1 MKVAG
6 IGLLTGALLCSTSAL
21 AGPFVNKCHG
31 DGVVLYTDGGC
42 PKMLRQERINLAK
55 TNFSVVK
62 PRLSYAA
69 YLDIANQLANSRF
82 RSNVAD
88 LVREYADSPREFTPN
103 VNTGSVFPDL
113 PVLRVIETASG
124 PLNPTDEE

>member
-1 MKVAG
+1 MKAAG
-6 IGLLTGALLCSTSAL
+6 IGLLAGALLCSTSAL
-21 AGPFVNKCHG
+21 AGSSIYKCQG
-31 DGVVLYTDGGC
+31 DGVVLYTDRGC

-55 TNFSVVK
+55 VNFTVVK

-69 YLDIANQLANSRF
+69 YLDIANELANSRF

-88 LVREYADSPREFTPN
+88 LIREYADNPRAFTPG
-103 VNTGSVFPDL
+103 VDADRAFPNL

-124 PLNPTDEE
+124 PLNPTQE

>member
-6 IGLLTGALLCSTSAL
+6 ISLLAGALLCSTSAL
-21 AGPFVNKCHG
+21 AGSFVYKCQG
-31 DGVVLYTDGGC
+31 DGVVLYTDREC
-42 PKMLRQERINLAK
+42 PKMLQQERINLAK
-55 TNFSVVK
+55 INFSVVK

-88 LVREYADSPREFTPN
+88 LIRNYADNPRAFTPAI
-103 VNTGSVFPDL
+103 NTESVFPNL